1 MSADA
6 LALYGVTMGAAGCA
20 AWMAFPAV
28 QRLWERGA
36 HASEQYQQAKAEKAT
51 EALEDLFIDVK
62 TSRLKRLYGLA
73 PLAAGFVIWAVFHSF
88 WLAAAGAVAGI
99 VLPDLWVR
107 QARAK
112 RNHAFRS
119 QLVDA
124 LFIMS
129 SSLKAGL
136 SLIQAL
142 EVVQEE
148 MDPPISQEFGLMIK
162 AHRLGRTF
170 EEVLQQLDE
179 RMPCE
184 EVNLMTTTLLVGRET
199 GGDVTGII
207 TQLITTIRDKRKLLE
222 KTSTLTLQGRLQAY
236 IMSALP
242 VGFVTIIQTFN
253 PTYFNPLL
261 GTALGRSLIVLA
273 VMLWVVGMVVLLR
286 MCKVE
291 I

>member
-1 MSADA
+1 MAA
-6 LALYGVTMGAAGCA
+6 ETLALYGVTMGAAGCA
-20 AWMAFPAV
+20 AWMAFPAA
-28 QRLWERGA
+28 QRLWERWA
-36 HASEQYQQAKAEKAT
+36 QASGRYRQAKAEKAA
-51 EALEDLFIDVK
+51 EALEDIFIEVK
-62 TSRLKRLYGLA
+62 TSRLKRLYAAA
-73 PLAAGFVIWAVFHSF
+73 PLIAGLVLWCVLQNL
-88 WLAAAGAVAGI
+88 WLAVAGALLGI

-107 QARAK
+107 LARFR
-112 RNHAFRS
+112 RNEKFRS

-136 SLIQAL
+136 SLMQAL
-142 EVVQEE
+142 EVVDEE
-148 MDPPISQEFGLMIK
+148 MDPPISQEFGLMVK
-162 AHRLGRTF
+162 GHRLGRTF
-170 EEVLQQLDE
+170 EEVLQQLDA

-222 KTSTLTLQGRLQAY
+222 KTRTLTLQGRLQAY

-242 VGFVTIIQTFN
+242 IGFVLLINSFN
-253 PTYFNPLL
+253 PHYFDPLL
-261 GTALGRSLIVLA
+261 ETGVGKSLIVVA
-273 VMLWVVGMVVLLR
+273 VALWLVGMTLLLR